1 MKKNLLNILF
11 LGTIGLL
18 LFQACQNDPE
28 FPDPG
33 FEIEDQRVEV
43 RRDTADYYDIN
54 IKMNVPNGVET
65 IDILNATD
73 YSILDIVDGY
83 SGKTKFD
90 FNYRVDLTP
99 FETDTVLNY
108 IIKVVDKD
116 QRSFNQG
123 IRIDVKGFSYPEI
136 KLVGG
141 TNISVAAPAFV
152 LKGIATAGLN
162 YIETI
167 TISFEGE
174 EQYRFTGSAGDPV
187 HEKTIKELVFLGNL
201 EPGLEYNIDIFIAD
215 DKGQSSTTTVVVKK
229 NESIKKPSKINM
241 LDSGLSIGVVNI
253 ELNYDENDNLT
264 QLDYKF
270 PSGANYHSEYHYN
283 ELNMVDTLLYRSYAS
298 DGTYPRDIYYY
309 YNYEPS
315 TTKLTTIESQ
325 EFEYDN
331 NGNTSEGN
339 IDLERSEFVYD
350 ETGKVLSFK
359 RSNIVSNIYYSD
371 PFNLGENIYG
381 EYWQLESYMSNS
393 RDAYRQHREDYDP
406 VLIPTFTES
415 LPPFIAPSS
424 TMLPLFNDLFW
435 HKYMMTKTVVTDPTS
450 TQGANLRQPAY
461 TYEADADGNITSIVK
476 TYTSGG
482 YQWEGRTVTY
492 SFFYN

>member
-43 RRDTADYYDIN
+43 RRDTADFYDIN

-65 IDILNATD
+65 IDILDATD
-73 YSILDIVDGY
+73 YSLLDMVDGY

-99 FETDTVLNY
+99 FEKDTVLNY

-123 IRIDVKGFSYPEI
+123 IRIDVKGFSFPEI

-152 LKGIATAGLN
+152 VKGIASAGLN
-162 YIETI
+162 NIETI
-167 TISFEGE
+167 TISFEGK
-174 EQYRFTGSAGDPV
+174 EQYRFTGSASDPV

-201 EPGLEYNIDIFIAD
+201 ESGLEYSIDIFVAD
-215 DKGQSSTTTVVVKK
+215 DKGQSSSTTITVRKS
-229 NESIKKPSKINM
+229 ETIKKPTKINM
-241 LDSGLSIGVVNI
+241 LDTGVEMVINI
-253 ELNYDENDNLT
+253 ELAYDDNGNLT

-270 PSGANYHSEYHYN
+270 PSGVNYHSEYHYN
-283 ELNMVDTLLYRSYAS
+283 ELNMLDTLLYRSFAA
-298 DGTYPRDIYYY
+298 DGTYPRDSYTY
-309 YNYEPS
+309 YNYIPG
-315 TTKLTTIESQ
+315 TTQLSSIESQ
-325 EFEYDN
+325 DFNYDSS
-331 NGNTSEGN
+331 GNTSEGD

-350 ETGKVLSFK
+350 ASGKVLSFK
-359 RSNIVSNIYYSD
+359 RSNTVSNIYYSD
-371 PFNLGENIYG
+371 PFDLGENIYG
-381 EYWQLESYMSNS
+381 EYWQFESYMSS
-393 RDAYRQHREDYDP
+393 TRDAYRQHREDYDP
-406 VLIPTFTES
+406 VLIPTYMES
-415 LPPFIAPSS
+415 IPPFIAPTS

-450 TQGANLRQPAY
+450 TQGPNLRLPAY